1 MNTGPLAGLG
11 TSKLYQSSLER
22 QTVTSGDDL
31 VLADITGDSGCVRSV
46 WMAVGVGNNPTLD
59 ARLQVFY
66 DGLTTP
72 GLDMDLGT
80 LLATHWQGQG
90 HSLDLDHLHVEM
102 DISNYELA
110 FLFTFPMP
118 FGSAAKVVYHY
129 PAGYIEIA
137 LVFSMVTYTLGDAD
151 PGMRLRSQGYR
162 YADQKVTR
170 AAGDVNTL
178 MQITNPGPGS
188 VVYTSYVGGVDT
200 TNSNLTWLERDF
212 AFYIDGEI
220 TPSIRTTG
228 TEDTFDSGWYF
239 NGAANQTLGRHS
251 FIGTCQPP
259 VQPYCVAMATDWWGK
274 WGGIPFNSTCTVRI
288 LTEAAV
294 TTGDT
299 FCGCTLYYH

>member
-1 MNTGPLAGLG
+1 
-11 TSKLYQSSLER
+11 
-22 QTVTSGDDL
+22 
-31 VLADITGDSGCVRSV
+31 
-46 WMAVGVGNNPTLD
+46 
-59 ARLQVFY
+59 
-66 DGLTTP
+66 
-72 GLDMDLGT
+72 
-80 LLATHWQGQG
+80 
-90 HSLDLDHLHVEM
+90 
-102 DISNYELA
+102 
-110 FLFTFPMP
+110 
-118 FGSAAKVVYHY
+118 
-129 PAGYIEIA
+129 

-212 AFYIDGEI
+212 AFYIDGEP

-259 VQPYCVAMATDWWGK
+259 VQPYCAAMATDWWGK
-274 WGGIPFNSTCTVRI
+274 WGGIPFSSTCTVQI
-288 LTEAAV
+288 LTEDAV

>member
-1 MNTGPLAGLG
+1 MSTGPLAGLG

-212 AFYIDGEI
+212 AFYIDGEP

-259 VQPYCVAMATDWWGK
+259 VQPYCAAMATDWWGK
-274 WGGIPFNSTCTVRI
+274 WGGIPFSSTCTVQI